1 MALDRIGDGLAL
13 RSKGDI
19 VSYDGTSAYV
29 LPSSSSG
36 QVIQASSTSPSGVV
50 WATANTAP
58 VEAWV
63 PIGIAQATATTSELT
78 ISNIPSGYEKLV
90 AILALRQA
98 NNVTYYNFTPSIVI
112 NGNTSSNA
120 YNQTYLRYISNNASP
135 DYEWRKSGGDGS
147 MELSYASVAST
158 FGTAIYGITYLEFAG
173 YGQAN
178 QDKVGR
184 YIISSWASTGIVRS
198 NLQHGVFSSSTTDAI
213 TEIKVLPQSG
223 YLGFSPGSSFDLY
236 GVKNT

>member
-1 MALDRIGDGLAL
+1 MALDRIGDGFAL

-50 WATANTAP
+50 WASASTAP

-120 YNQTYLRYISNNASP
+120 YNQAYLRYMSNNASP
-135 DYEWRKSGGDGS
+135 DYEWRKSGGDGFL
-147 MELSYASVAST
+147 ELSYASVAST
-158 FGTAIYGITYLEFAG
+158 FGSAIYGITYLEFAG

-178 QDKVGR
+178 QDKVGS

-198 NLQHGVFSSSTTDAI
+198 NLQHGVFSCSTTDAI
-213 TEIKVLPQSG
+213 TEIKVLPHSG
-223 YLGFSPGSSFDLY
+223 YLGFSAGSSFDLY

>member
-90 AILALRQA
+90 AILALRRA
-98 NNVTYYNFTPSIVI
+98 NNVTYYNFTPS
-112 NGNTSSNA
+112 GEKA
-120 YNQTYLRYISNNASP
+120 A
-135 DYEWRKSGGDGS
+135 
-147 MELSYASVAST
+147 
-158 FGTAIYGITYLEFAG
+158 GTAPWNYRTHQLQAHL
-173 YGQAN
+173 GQQYTVLRILN
-178 QDKVGR
+178 LLDMDKP
-184 YIISSWASTGIVRS
+184 
-198 NLQHGVFSSSTTDAI
+198 
-213 TEIKVLPQSG
+213 IKIK
-223 YLGFSPGSSFDLY
+223 LGD
-236 GVKNT
+236 T